1 MTARIVV
8 AGIGNDV
15 RRDDGA
21 GTAVVRDVAARLGS
35 HAAGTLTCV
44 APLGEPLDLLGVW
57 DDCELAVVVDAT
69 RSGAAPGSIRLLE
82 LGHHDGGAD
91 PAGADPAGAD
101 PAGADPAGVEAG
113 GVEAGGVEAGGVEA
127 GGVEAVSTGMRSPPS
142 THGLGIAAVFR
153 LARAVGRAPRRVVVV
168 GIEGG
173 DFGIGEGLT
182 VPVRR
187 SVSEA
192 VEAVMSLVGEVAPCA

>member
-35 HAAGTLTCV
+35 HVAGTLTCV

-57 DDCELAVVVDAT
+57 DHCELAVVVDAT

-91 PAGADPAGAD
+91 PAGADPAG
-101 PAGADPAGVEAG
+101 VEAG
-113 GVEAGGVEAGGVEA
+113 GVETGGVEAAGVEVGGVEV
-127 GGVEAVSTGMRSPPS
+127 GGVEVVSTGMRSPPS

>member
-21 GTAVVRDVAARLGS
+21 GNAVVRNVAERLAS
-35 HAAGTLTCV
+35 HADATFAFV

-69 RSGAAPGSIRLLE
+69 RSGAAPGSIRVLD
-82 LGHHDGGAD
+82 LGLD
-91 PAGADPAGAD
+91 
-101 PAGADPAGVEAG
+101 EG
-113 GVEAGGVEAGGVEA
+113 GVDEARVDEARVDEARVDEARVDEGGVHLGGVVV
-127 GGVEAVSTGMRSPPS
+127 GSTGARSPSS
-142 THGLGIAAVFR
+142 THGLGIAAVLR
-153 LARAVGRAPRRVVVV
+153 LARAVGRAPRRVVLI

-173 DFGIGEGLT
+173 DFGIGEGFT
-182 VPVRR
+182 VPVRH
-187 SVSEA
+187 SVTEA
-192 VEAVMSLVGEVAPCA
+192 ADAVVSLVVRVAPCA